1 MQKRK
6 HTTQTEGE
14 KSGREVRKGEF
25 VAVNPRGGAGKQI
38 VQQQEAAPV
47 ETTYERQ
54 MRLMREIGEKD
65 RLILAAL
72 AK

>member
-6 HTTQTEGE
+6 HTTQTEQT
-14 KSGREVRKGEF
+14 KPGRKVGKGEF
-25 VAVNPRGGAGKQI
+25 AVAIPRGDTGKQV
-38 VQQQEAAPV
+38 VQKQEAAPV